1 MKLLVISH
9 VGICLTLIHQFT
21 RVLVQSIMTKS
32 SFIRKYS
39 NRFLSRW
46 LVLVFDSLIVI
57 FSFSIATLLRMN
69 FQLLEIDLTVFASQ
83 LVFVLGLRLL
93 AFLFFQSYAGI
104 IRHTSIEDAILILKA
119 VFTGTLGAVLV
130 SGVIRN
136 TLGFEH
142 VFNLSASILIIDFFI
157 CLFWMVILRFFVKS
171 FYESFINQFKPTIG
185 VLIYGAGYT
194 GMLTK
199 NVFQTDRSTN
209 YKILGF
215 IDDNESKIGKTIE
228 GIKVFSLP
236 EVLDKFVGSNDGLE
250 VIMAI
255 NNMSAKSKRKISD
268 IFLDRGVV
276 VKALPPVDK
285 WVEGE
290 FAMNQ
295 IHNVKIEDLLGRE
308 VIQMN
313 NKRIG
318 EEISGKVI
326 LVTGAAGSIGS
337 EIVRQLIAYFPSK
350 LVLVDQAESALYDL
364 EYELAGKVPTNVQL
378 IVNVAD
384 VSDTRRVA
392 KIFKS
397 HRPDIIFHAAAY
409 KHVPLMENNP
419 YEAIKTNVI
428 GTRILAEMASEV
440 GVEKFVMVSTDKA
453 VNPTNVMG
461 ATKRLAEMYTQSM
474 NQLEGVKTKF
484 IATRFGNVLGSN
496 GSVIPL
502 FKKQIERGGP
512 VTVTHPEITRYFMTI
527 PEACELVLE
536 AATMGQGG
544 EVFVFDMGES
554 VKIIDLAKKMITL
567 SGLRVDKD
575 IEIRYTGLRPGEK
588 LYEELLNNDENT
600 LPTHHP
606 KILIAEVNTP
616 SYAYMEVATNDLNH
630 LLSSGNNN
638 SIVAKIKEIIPE
650 YKSNNSVFETLDKKS
665 LK

>member
-1 MKLLVISH
+1 
-9 VGICLTLIHQFT
+9 
-21 RVLVQSIMTKS
+21 MTKS

>member
-1 MKLLVISH
+1 
-9 VGICLTLIHQFT
+9 
-21 RVLVQSIMTKS
+21 
-32 SFIRKYS
+32 
-39 NRFLSRW
+39 
-46 LVLVFDSLIVI
+46 
-57 FSFSIATLLRMN
+57 MN
-69 FQLLEIDLTVFASQ
+69 FQLMEIDFSVFASQ
-83 LVFVLGLRLL
+83 LIFVLGLRLL
-93 AFLFFQSYAGI
+93 AFLYFQSYAGI

-119 VFTGTLGAVLV
+119 VFAGSFGAVMV
-130 SGVIRN
+130 SAVIRN

-171 FYESFINQFKPTIG
+171 FYESFVNQFKPTIG

-228 GIKVFSLP
+228 GIKVYSLP
-236 EVLDKFVGSNDGLE
+236 EVLDKFVGSNDGME

-337 EIVRQLIAYFPSK
+337 EIVRQLIAYFPAK

-384 VSDTRRVA
+384 VSDTRRVS
-392 KIFKS
+392 KIFKN

-428 GTRILAEMASEV
+428 GTRILAELAAEV

-630 LLSSGNNN
+630 LLSSGTNN

-650 YKSNNSVFETLDKKS
+650 YKSNNSVFETLDKKKS
-665 LK
+665 S

>member
-1 MKLLVISH
+1 
-9 VGICLTLIHQFT
+9 
-21 RVLVQSIMTKS
+21 
-32 SFIRKYS
+32 
-39 NRFLSRW
+39 
-46 LVLVFDSLIVI
+46 
-57 FSFSIATLLRMN
+57 MN
-69 FQLLEIDLTVFASQ
+69 FQLMEIDLSIFASQ
-83 LVFVLGLRLL
+83 LVFILGLRIL
-93 AFLFFQSYAGI
+93 AFLYFQSYAGI

-119 VFTGTLGAVLV
+119 VFVGSFGAVVV
-130 SGVIRN
+130 SGLIRN
-136 TLGFEH
+136 TLGFEN

-157 CLFWMVILRFFVKS
+157 CLFWMIILRFFVKS

-228 GIKVFSLP
+228 GIKVYSLP

-268 IFLDRGVV
+268 IFLDRGVI

-318 EEISGKVI
+318 DEISGKVI

-337 EIVRQLIAYFPSK
+337 EIVRQLIAYFPAK
-350 LVLVDQAESALYDL
+350 LVLVDQGESALYDL

-384 VSDTRRVA
+384 VSDTRRVS
-392 KIFKS
+392 KIFKT

-428 GTRILAEMASEV
+428 GTRILAELASEM

-512 VTVTHPEITRYFMTI
+512 VTVTHPEITRFFMTI

-606 KILIAEVNTP
+606 KILVAEVNTP
-616 SYAYMEVATNDLNH
+616 SYAYMEVATNELNL
-630 LLSSGNNN
+630 LLSSGDNN
-638 SIVAKIKEIIPE
+638 SIVAKIKEMIPE

-665 LK
+665 S

>member
-1 MKLLVISH
+1 MVV
-9 VGICLTLIHQFT
+9 VGQFFFPST
-21 RVLVQSIMTKS
+21 KDKSNMTKS

-46 LVLVFDSLIVI
+46 LVLVFDSLIVL

-69 FQLLEIDLTVFASQ
+69 FQLTEIDFSIFASQ

-93 AFLFFQSYAGI
+93 GFLYFQSYAGI

-119 VFTGTLGAVLV
+119 VFVGSLGAVVV
-130 SGVIRN
+130 SALIRN

-157 CLFWMVILRFFVKS
+157 CLFWMIILRFFVKS

-228 GIKVFSLP
+228 GIKVYSLP
-236 EVLDKFVGSNDGLE
+236 EVLDKFIGSNDGLE

-268 IFLDRGVV
+268 IFLDRGVI

-290 FAMNQ
+290 IAMNQ

-318 EEISGKVI
+318 DEISGRVI

-337 EIVRQLIAYFPSK
+337 EIVRQLIAYFPAK
-350 LVLVDQAESALYDL
+350 LVLVDQGESALYDL
-364 EYELAGKVPTNVQL
+364 EYELAGKVPANVQL

-384 VSDTRRVA
+384 VSDTRRVS
-392 KIFKS
+392 KIFKT

-428 GTRILAEMASEV
+428 GTRILAELASEM

-512 VTVTHPEITRYFMTI
+512 VTVTHPEITRFFMTI

-606 KILIAEVNTP
+606 KILVAEVNTP
-616 SYAYMEVATNDLNH
+616 TYAYMEVATNELNL
-630 LLSSGNNN
+630 LLSSGDNN
-638 SIVAKIKEIIPE
+638 SIVAKIKEMIPE

-665 LK
+665 S

>member
-1 MKLLVISH
+1 
-9 VGICLTLIHQFT
+9 
-21 RVLVQSIMTKS
+21 
-32 SFIRKYS
+32 
-39 NRFLSRW
+39 
-46 LVLVFDSLIVI
+46 
-57 FSFSIATLLRMN
+57 MN
-69 FQLLEIDLTVFASQ
+69 FQLAEIDFSIFVSQ
-83 LVFVLGLRLL
+83 LIFVVGLRLL
-93 AFLFFQSYAGI
+93 AFMYFQSYAGI
-104 IRHTSIEDAILILKA
+104 IRHTSIEDAVLILKA
-119 VFTGTLGAVLV
+119 VFTGSLGAVLV

-142 VFNLSASILIIDFFI
+142 LFNLSASILIIDFFI

-171 FYESFINQFKPTIG
+171 FYESFVNQFKPTIG

-228 GIKVFSLP
+228 GVKVFSLP

-337 EIVRQLIAYFPSK
+337 EIVRQLIAYFPAK

-384 VSDTRRVA
+384 VSDTRRVS
-392 KIFKS
+392 KIFKN
-397 HRPDIIFHAAAY
+397 HQPDIIFHAAAY

-428 GTRILAEMASEV
+428 GTRILAELASEL
-440 GVEKFVMVSTDKA
+440 GVDKFVMVSTDKA

-474 NQLEGVKTKF
+474 NQIEGVKTKF

-544 EVFVFDMGES
+544 EVFVFDMGVS

-665 LK
+665 SK

>member
-1 MKLLVISH
+1 
-9 VGICLTLIHQFT
+9 
-21 RVLVQSIMTKS
+21 MTKS

-69 FQLLEIDLTVFASQ
+69 FQLPEIDFSVFASQ
-83 LVFVLGLRLL
+83 LIFVLGLRLL
-93 AFLFFQSYAGI
+93 AFLYFQSYAGI

-119 VFTGTLGAVLV
+119 VFTGTCGAVLI

-228 GIKVFSLP
+228 GIKVYSLP
-236 EVLDKFVGSNDGLE
+236 EVLDKFVGTNDGLE

-337 EIVRQLIAYFPSK
+337 EIVRQLIAYFPAK

-384 VSDTRRVA
+384 VSDTRRIS
-392 KIFKS
+392 KIFKN

-428 GTRILAEMASEV
+428 GTRILSELAAEV

-630 LLSSGNNN
+630 LLSSGTNN

-650 YKSNNSVFETLDKKS
+650 YKSNNSVFETLDKK
-665 LK
+665 

>member
-1 MKLLVISH
+1 
-9 VGICLTLIHQFT
+9 
-21 RVLVQSIMTKS
+21 MTKS

-46 LVLVFDSLIVI
+46 LVLAFDSLIVV
-57 FSFSIATLLRMN
+57 FSFSIATLLRLN
-69 FQLLEIDLTVFASQ
+69 FQLMEIDFTIFASQ
-83 LVFVLGLRLL
+83 LIFILGLRLL
-93 AFLFFQSYAGI
+93 AFLYFQSYAGI

-119 VFTGTLGAVLV
+119 VFAGSLGSVLV
-130 SGVIRN
+130 SAVIRN

-171 FYESFINQFKPTIG
+171 FYESFVNQFKPTIG

-199 NVFQTDRSTN
+199 NVFQNDRSTN

-364 EYELAGKVPTNVQL
+364 EYESAGKVPANVQM

-384 VSDTRRVA
+384 VSDTRRVS
-392 KIFKS
+392 KIFKN

-428 GTRILAEMASEV
+428 GTRILAELASEV

-650 YKSNNSVFETLDKKS
+650 YKSNNSVFETLDKKTA
-665 LK
+665 K

>member
-1 MKLLVISH
+1 
-9 VGICLTLIHQFT
+9 
-21 RVLVQSIMTKS
+21 MTKS

-46 LVLVFDSLIVI
+46 LVLVFDSLIVL

-69 FQLLEIDLTVFASQ
+69 FQLTEIDFSIFASQ
-83 LVFVLGLRLL
+83 LIFVLGLRLL
-93 AFLFFQSYAGI
+93 AFLYFQSYAGI

-119 VFTGTLGAVLV
+119 VFAGSFGAVLV
-130 SGVIRN
+130 SAVIRN

-228 GIKVFSLP
+228 GIKVYSLP
-236 EVLDKFVGSNDGLE
+236 EVLDKFVGSNEGLE

-337 EIVRQLIAYFPSK
+337 EIVRQLIAYFPAK

-384 VSDTRRVA
+384 VSDTRRVS
-392 KIFKS
+392 KIFNN
-397 HRPDIIFHAAAY
+397 HQPDIIFHAAAY

-428 GTRILAEMASEV
+428 GTRILAELASEV

-544 EVFVFDMGES
+544 EVFIFDMGES

-616 SYAYMEVATNDLNH
+616 SYAYMEVATNDLNQ
-630 LLSSGNNN
+630 LLSAGDNNA
-638 SIVAKIKEIIPE
+638 IVSKIKEIIPE

-665 LK
+665 SK

>member
-1 MKLLVISH
+1 
-9 VGICLTLIHQFT
+9 
-21 RVLVQSIMTKS
+21 MTKS

-69 FQLLEIDLTVFASQ
+69 FQLTEIDFSVFASQ
-83 LVFVLGLRLL
+83 LIFVLGLRLIS
-93 AFLFFQSYAGI
+93 FLYFQSYAGI
-104 IRHTSIEDAILILKA
+104 IRHTSIEDAVLILKA
-119 VFTGTLGAVLV
+119 VFTGSLGAVLV
-130 SGVIRN
+130 SSIIRN

-228 GIKVFSLP
+228 GIKVYSLP
-236 EVLDKFVGSNDGLE
+236 EVLDKFVGSNEGLE

-337 EIVRQLIAYFPSK
+337 EIVRQLIAYFPAK

-384 VSDTRRVA
+384 VSDTRRIS
-392 KIFKS
+392 KIFKN

-428 GTRILAEMASEV
+428 GTRILSELAAEV

-630 LLSSGNNN
+630 LLSSGTNN

-650 YKSNNSVFETLDKKS
+650 YKSNNSVFETLDKK
-665 LK
+665 

>member
-1 MKLLVISH
+1 
-9 VGICLTLIHQFT
+9 
-21 RVLVQSIMTKS
+21 
-32 SFIRKYS
+32 
-39 NRFLSRW
+39 
-46 LVLVFDSLIVI
+46 
-57 FSFSIATLLRMN
+57 MN
-69 FQLLEIDLTVFASQ
+69 FQLTEIDFSIFASQ
-83 LVFVLGLRLL
+83 LIFVLGLRLL
-93 AFLFFQSYAGI
+93 AFLYFQSYAGI

-119 VFTGTLGAVLV
+119 VFAGSFGAVIV
-130 SGVIRN
+130 SAVIRN

-228 GIKVFSLP
+228 GIKVYSLP
-236 EVLDKFVGSNDGLE
+236 EVLDKFVGSNEGLE

-337 EIVRQLIAYFPSK
+337 EIVRQLIAYFPAK

-384 VSDTRRVA
+384 VSDTRRVS
-392 KIFKS
+392 KIFNN
-397 HRPDIIFHAAAY
+397 HQPDIIFHAAAY

-428 GTRILAEMASEV
+428 GTRILAELASEV

-616 SYAYMEVATNDLNH
+616 SYAYMEVATNDLNQ
-630 LLSSGNNN
+630 LLSAGDNNA
-638 SIVAKIKEIIPE
+638 IVSKIKEIIPE

-665 LK
+665 SK

>member
-1 MKLLVISH
+1 
-9 VGICLTLIHQFT
+9 
-21 RVLVQSIMTKS
+21 MTKS

-46 LVLVFDSLIVI
+46 LVLVFDSLIVL

-69 FQLLEIDLTVFASQ
+69 FQLSEIDFSIFSSQ
-83 LVFVLGLRLL
+83 LIFVLGLRLL
-93 AFLFFQSYAGI
+93 AFLYFQSYAGI

-119 VFTGTLGAVLV
+119 VFTGSFGAVLV
-130 SGVIRN
+130 SAVIRN

-228 GIKVFSLP
+228 GIKVYSLP
-236 EVLDKFVGSNDGLE
+236 EVLDKFVGSNEGLE

-337 EIVRQLIAYFPSK
+337 EIVRQLIAYFPAK

-364 EYELAGKVPTNVQL
+364 EYELAGKVPANVQL

-384 VSDTRRVA
+384 VSDTRRVS
-392 KIFKS
+392 KIFNN
-397 HRPDIIFHAAAY
+397 HQPDIVFHAAAY

-428 GTRILAEMASEV
+428 GTRILAELASEV

-616 SYAYMEVATNDLNH
+616 SYAYMEVATNDLNQ
-630 LLSSGNNN
+630 LLSAGDNNA
-638 SIVAKIKEIIPE
+638 IVAKIKEIIPE

-665 LK
+665 SK

>member
-1 MKLLVISH
+1 
-9 VGICLTLIHQFT
+9 
-21 RVLVQSIMTKS
+21 
-32 SFIRKYS
+32 
-39 NRFLSRW
+39 
-46 LVLVFDSLIVI
+46 
-57 FSFSIATLLRMN
+57 MN
-69 FQLLEIDLTVFASQ
+69 FQLMEIDFTIFASQ
-83 LVFVLGLRLL
+83 LVFILGLRLL
-93 AFLFFQSYAGI
+93 AFLYFQSYAGI

-119 VFTGTLGAVLV
+119 VFVGSLGAVIV
-130 SGVIRN
+130 SGLIRN
-136 TLGFEH
+136 TLGFAH

-157 CLFWMVILRFFVKS
+157 CLFWMIILRFFVKS

-228 GIKVFSLP
+228 GIKVYSLP

-268 IFLDRGVV
+268 IFLDRGVI

-290 FAMNQ
+290 FDMNQ

-318 EEISGKVI
+318 DEISGKVI

-337 EIVRQLIAYFPSK
+337 EIVRQLIAYFPAK
-350 LVLVDQAESALYDL
+350 LVLVDQGESALYDL

-384 VSDTRRVA
+384 VSDTRRVS
-392 KIFKS
+392 KIFKT

-428 GTRILAEMASEV
+428 GTRILAELASEL

-606 KILIAEVNTP
+606 KILVAEVNTP
-616 SYAYMEVATNDLNH
+616 SYAYMEVATNELNL
-630 LLSSGNNN
+630 LLSSGDNN
-638 SIVAKIKEIIPE
+638 SIVAKIKEMIPE

-665 LK
+665 S